1 MILFILLGFGMS
13 DRKKKVFSGFIWRL
27 AERFGAQGVSLVVS
41 IILARLI
48 DPEYHGNVAIVL
60 IVTTIMD
67 VFVDGGLAQ
76 ALIQKKN
83 TDELDYS
90 SVFFFNF
97 YLSLII
103 YLLTWFLTPVLAAF
117 FNSSELTPLIRVLGL
132 SIILNGLK
140 NVQIAYVSKKLQY
153 RLFFFS
159 TLGGTL
165 ISAVVG
171 LWMAYNGYG
180 VWSLVA
186 QLLTNNAID
195 TLILWIT
202 VEWKPRWMFSG
213 SRLKG
218 LFSFGWKIFFSNL
231 FGAVCENLNQLVV
244 GKAYS
249 TTDLAYYNKG
259 AHFPEITISNILP
272 AIDGVLFP
280 TLSEEQASIENIKSI
295 TKRGLRISNYV
306 VFPIMAG
313 MAVCANA
320 LIGFLLTDKWI
331 FSVIFLQIF
340 CLRSLVRP
348 FVNVNFDAIN
358 AIGRSDATLK
368 LEIVKRVLGILLLL
382 IAIPFGVEAMAWSAF
397 LSMLISFIV
406 TAVTSGRII
415 KYGLFEQ
422 LKDNLPNIILTATMA
437 LIVWCIGLINLDPGV
452 ILLLQ
457 VISGVVV
464 YVGLSAIFRMSD
476 FHYILDTVK
485 DFLAKRKT
493 K

>member
-1 MILFILLGFGMS
+1 M
-13 DRKKKVFSGFIWRL
+13 
-27 AERFGAQGVSLVVS
+27 
-41 IILARLI
+41 
-48 DPEYHGNVAIVL
+48 
-60 IVTTIMD
+60 
-67 VFVDGGLAQ
+67 
-76 ALIQKKN
+76 
-83 TDELDYS
+83 
-90 SVFFFNF
+90 
-97 YLSLII
+97 
-103 YLLTWFLTPVLAAF
+103 
-117 FNSSELTPLIRVLGL
+117 
-132 SIILNGLK
+132 
-140 NVQIAYVSKKLQY
+140 
-153 RLFFFS
+153 
-159 TLGGTL
+159 
-165 ISAVVG
+165 
-171 LWMAYNGYG
+171 
-180 VWSLVA
+180 
-186 QLLTNNAID
+186 
-195 TLILWIT
+195 
-202 VEWKPRWMFSG
+202 
-213 SRLKG
+213 
-218 LFSFGWKIFFSNL
+218 
-231 FGAVCENLNQLVV
+231 
-244 GKAYS
+244 
-249 TTDLAYYNKG
+249 
-259 AHFPEITISNILP
+259 
-272 AIDGVLFP
+272 LFP